1 MSITLEQ
8 AQAVHSVYVQRKH
21 WYEKIADK
29 YMVQYQ
35 LGRITKE
42 EWEAKRQEVKDLL
55 PYPEGV
61 NKQEALQYVKDDTGW
76 DFSL

>member
-8 AQAVHSVYVQRKH
+8 AQKLHSMYINRK
-21 WYEKIADK
+21 YFYKEMSDK

-42 EWEAKRQEVKDLL
+42 EWEAKRQEVKDML
-55 PYPEGV
+55 PYPEGID
-61 NKQEALQYVKDDTGW
+61 KETALQIIRDEGW
-76 DFSL
+76 VE